1 MSSVRQSNISTGEW
15 LSSNADE
22 TFRLGQKLGTQLSGG
37 EVLLLNG
44 PLGAGKTVFVKGLTS
59 ALELDPDEVT
69 SPSFTLVNPY
79 HGRLRFYHIDLYRL
93 DVGASAAHA
102 VDLQELLTEEN
113 AVIAIEWAER
123 LGNYRLPAET
133 WRITISGAGDE
144 SRRIKISASGES
156 S

>member
-1 MSSVRQSNISTGEW
+1 MIATGEW

-22 TFRLGQKLGTQLSGG
+22 TFRLGQKLGAQLSGG

-44 PLGAGKTVFVKGLTS
+44 PLGAGKTVFVKGLSS
-59 ALELDPDEVT
+59 AIEVDPEEVT

-79 HGRLRFYHIDLYRL
+79 NGRLRLYHVDLYRL
-93 DVGASAAHA
+93 DVGSSAAHA
-102 VDLQELLTEEN
+102 VDLEELLTEED

-133 WRITISGAGDE
+133 WRITISGAGDDLRRVAVSSGRE
-144 SRRIKISASGES
+144 SF
-156 S
+156 

>member
-1 MSSVRQSNISTGEW
+1 MIATGEW

-22 TFRLGQKLGTQLSGG
+22 TFRLGQKLGAQLSGG

-44 PLGAGKTVFVKGLTS
+44 PLGAGKTVFVKGLSS
-59 ALELDPDEVT
+59 AIEVDPEEVT

-79 HGRLRFYHIDLYRL
+79 NGRLRLYHVDLYRL
-93 DVGASAAHA
+93 DVGSSAAHA
-102 VDLQELLTEEN
+102 VDLEELLTEED

-133 WRITISGAGDE
+133 WRITISGAGDDL
-144 SRRIKISASGES
+144 RRVAVSSGREIF
-156 S
+156 